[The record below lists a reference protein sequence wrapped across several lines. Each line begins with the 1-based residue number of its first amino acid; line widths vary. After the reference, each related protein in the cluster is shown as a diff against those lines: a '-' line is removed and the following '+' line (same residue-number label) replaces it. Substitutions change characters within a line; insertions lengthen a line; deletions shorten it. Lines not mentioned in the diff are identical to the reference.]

1 MTIRLLLVISL
12 TALLF
17 GCSSDKVK
25 DDAPAAVEDL
35 TSQQANTGGTEDSN
49 AQAYGT
55 DDSST
60 SGFSQL
66 DDPQS
71 PLSVRVIY
79 FEYDSSEIRS
89 EYRSAIEAHAA
100 YLSQNADTTITLEGH
115 ADERGSREYNL
126 ALGERRADAARD
138 YLVSLGI
145 DPNRIKI
152 VSFGKERPAVPGSNE
167 NAWAQNRRAVLVLA
181 K

>member
-1 MTIRLLLVISL
+1 MFMRFLLVISL
-12 TALLF
+12 SGLLF

-25 DDAPAAVEDL
+25 EEQPVAVEDL
-35 TSQQANTGGTEDSN
+35 SSQRSGASDDSN

-66 DDPQS
+66 NDPQS

-79 FEYDSSEIRS
+79 FEYDSSEIKS
-89 EYRSAIEAHAA
+89 EYRVAIEAHSA
-100 YLSQNADTTITLEGH
+100 YLNQNAGTKITLEGH

-126 ALGERRADAARD
+126 ALGERRAQSVKQQMMLLGVSSSQIR
-138 YLVSLGI
+138 LVSYGE
-145 DPNRIKI
+145 
-152 VSFGKERPAVPGSNE
+152 ERPAVDGHDASSWE
-167 NAWAQNRRAVLVLA
+167 QNRRVEILY
-181 K
+181 